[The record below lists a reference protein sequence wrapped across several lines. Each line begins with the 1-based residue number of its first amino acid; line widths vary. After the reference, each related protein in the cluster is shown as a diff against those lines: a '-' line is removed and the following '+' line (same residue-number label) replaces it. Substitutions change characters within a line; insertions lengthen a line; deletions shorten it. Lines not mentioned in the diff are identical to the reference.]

1 MAMAIRWWP
10 GSGAVGRWY
19 GGLFQ
24 SEPISIFWQTWN
36 LVQSMV
42 EWERNRNKPYTITIS
57 LEGPQDG
64 LDNFKSSDNPN
75 GLIIEHTIVCSVAS
89 NSLAN
94 L

>member
-1 MAMAIRWWP
+1 VQ
-10 GSGAVGRWY
+10 SDVGTAAFFKVSRSQ
-19 GGLFQ
+19 F
-24 SEPISIFWQTWN
+24 FWQTWN

-42 EWERNRNKPYTITIS
+42 ECEKNRNKPYTITIS